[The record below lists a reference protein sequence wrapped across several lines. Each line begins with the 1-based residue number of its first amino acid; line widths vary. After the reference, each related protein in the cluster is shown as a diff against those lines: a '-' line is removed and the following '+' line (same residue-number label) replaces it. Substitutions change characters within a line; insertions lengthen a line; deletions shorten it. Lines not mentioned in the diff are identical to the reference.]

1 VDVEKNVRITERFFD
16 NHYKRKQ
23 DMMDLSR
30 LDIAGDWHDDTRTL
44 EKFSRDM
51 SAYRIL
57 PTLVVDPKSE
67 KDVVKTVLFTR
78 EEGLSI
84 VPRSGGSDLSGAS
97 IGPGIV
103 LNFKKHLNQTLLVGV
118 ETIVQPGLILA
129 HLVSQLNEHNLML
142 PAIPSSNA
150 ICALGGNVGTRAT
163 GPKTA
168 KYGTLDAFVTALR
181 FITAR
186 GEVVDTAQSLPGYLQ
201 TGLQKIQ
208 QRYLADETSRAII
221 ARRPYIAGGYNLKA
235 FEQFTDPGEL
245 AAHLL
250 VGSVGTLGIV
260 TEIRLKLI
268 RQRPSKGTLVAHF
281 RDYDEFTE
289 ASLRLKELDPAAL
302 EYSDAS
308 CCKHVNGKILNL
320 EDPDIVA
327 TLVAE
332 FDDSSEKVQT
342 GREIIE
348 KYDIARLW
356 EISAGSEAE
365 SALWQDRRKIQPSL
379 LKYCR
384 ENSLLLLPI
393 IDDIAIHVKDFGP
406 VVRELEELLRRLN
419 IEISFYGHAG
429 FGSIHARPYFD
440 PSSENLKEQI
450 ETVSQESFKILQK
463 YQGTLVGEHN
473 AGRSRSI
480 YLKQELG
487 PAFSYLK
494 EIKQLFDPDDIFN
507 PGALFS
513 ENPITTHMDFTV
525 TQGTFV
531 HSVHKPG
538 T

>member
-1 VDVEKNVRITERFFD
+1 
-16 NHYKRKQ
+16 
-23 DMMDLSR
+23 MDLSK
-30 LDIAGDWHDDTRTL
+30 LNITGDWHNDTRTL

-57 PTLVVDPKSE
+57 PALVVEPKSE
-67 KDVVKTVLFTR
+67 EDVVKTVLFTR
-78 EEGLSI
+78 NEGLSI

-97 IGPGIV
+97 IGPGII
-103 LNFKKHLNQTLLVGV
+103 LNFKKHLNQPVAVGE
-118 ETIVQPGLILA
+118 ETIVQPGMILA
-129 HLVSQLNEHNLML
+129 NLVNQLNDHGLML

-150 ICALGGNVGTRAT
+150 ICALGGNIGTRAT

-168 KYGTLDAFVTALR
+168 KYGTLDNFVTSLK

-186 GEVVDTAQSLPGYLQ
+186 GQVVDTTRSLPDYLNK
-201 TGLQKIQ
+201 GLRKIQ
-208 QRYLADETSRAII
+208 QRYLADEASRAII

-235 FEQFTDPGEL
+235 FEQYSDLGEL

-250 VGSVGTLGIV
+250 VGSIGTLGIV

-268 RQRPSKGTLVAHF
+268 EQRASKGTLVAHF
-281 RDYDEFTE
+281 RNYDEFTE

-332 FDDSSEKVQT
+332 FDDSTEKVQT
-342 GREIIE
+342 GREIIA
-348 KYDIARLW
+348 KYDTTRLW
-356 EISAGSEAE
+356 EINAGSPEE
-365 SALWQDRRKIQPSL
+365 SALWQDRRRIHPSL

-384 ENSLLLLPI
+384 QNNLLLLPI

-406 VVRELEELLRRLN
+406 VVRDLEELMRRLN
-419 IEISFYGHAG
+419 IKISFYGHAG
-429 FGSIHARPYFD
+429 FGSIHARPFFD
-440 PSSENLKEQI
+440 PTRKNLKEQI
-450 ETVSQESFKILQK
+450 ETVSQESFNILQK
-463 YQGTLVGEHN
+463 YRGTLVGEHN

-487 PAFSYLK
+487 PAHAYLK
-494 EIKQLFDPDDIFN
+494 EIKQLFDPDDILN

-513 ENPITTHMDFTV
+513 KNPITTHMDFNV
-525 TQGTFV
+525 R
-531 HSVHKPG
+531 
-538 T
+538 

>member
-1 VDVEKNVRITERFFD
+1 
-16 NHYKRKQ
+16 
-23 DMMDLSR
+23 MDLSQ
-30 LDIAGDWHDDTRTL
+30 LNISGDWHNEAATL

-57 PTLVVDPKSE
+57 PALVVEPKNE
-67 KDVVKTVLFTR
+67 EDVLKTVQFTR
-78 EEGLSI
+78 NEGLSI

-97 IGPGIV
+97 IGPGII
-103 LNFKKHLNQTLLVGV
+103 LNFKKHLNQPIVVGE
-118 ETIVQPGLILA
+118 ETIVQPGMILA
-129 HLVSQLNEHNLML
+129 NLVNQLNDHNLML

-150 ICALGGNVGTRAT
+150 ICALGGNVGTRAV

-168 KYGTLDAFVTALR
+168 KYGTLDAFVTSLR

-186 GEVVDTAQSLPGYLQ
+186 GEIVDTTRPLPDYME
-201 TGLQKIQ
+201 TGLRKIQ
-208 QRYLADETSRAII
+208 QTYLADEASRAIV

-235 FEQFTDPGEL
+235 FEQYADMGEL

-250 VGSVGTLGIV
+250 VGSIGTLGIV
-260 TEIRLKLI
+260 TEIRLKSI
-268 RQRPSKGTLVAHF
+268 RQRASQGTLVAHF
-281 RDYDEFTE
+281 RNYDEFTE

-308 CCKHVNGKILNL
+308 CCRHVNGKILNL

-332 FDDSSEKVQT
+332 FDDSTEKVQT
-342 GREIIE
+342 GREIIA

-356 EISAGSEAE
+356 EISAGSPEE
-365 SALWQDRRKIQPSL
+365 SALWQDRRRIQPSL

-384 ENSLLLLPI
+384 QNNLLLLPI

-406 VVRELEELLRRLN
+406 VVQDLEELMRRLN

-440 PSSENLKEQI
+440 PTKKNLKEQI

-463 YQGTLVGEHN
+463 YDGTLVGEHN

-480 YLKQELG
+480 YLQQELG
-487 PAFSYLK
+487 PAFAYLRK
-494 EIKQLFDPDDIFN
+494 IKHLFDPDDMLN
-507 PGALFS
+507 PGTLFS
-513 ENPITTHMDFTV
+513 TDPISTHMDFTV
-525 TQGTFV
+525 R
-531 HSVHKPG
+531 
-538 T
+538 